1 MPDFRF
7 YMYSD
12 TKWNSTMRLTID
24 ELRAMGIKYK
34 DRLISNSNTI
44 SFIAPLDDLIHEKN
58 CMT

>member
-44 SFIAPLDDLIHEKN
+44 SFIAPLDDLIH
-58 CMT
+58 